1 MTKLKLQ
8 VASPPTALQESRARK
23 GAPLWRASYPVGT
36 LRVFVLPVL
45 FSPCLDYA
53 IEGPT
58 GRGAHAAE
66 TAGPDNFQQP
76 HLTGLGPERRVGVLA
91 LGVILIGAR
100 LYQKR

>member
-8 VASPPTALQESRARK
+8 VASPPTALQETRARK

-53 IEGPT
+53 IEGPA

-66 TAGPDNFQQP
+66 TAGPDNFQHRTSP
-76 HLTGLGPERRVGVLA
+76 VWDPSAAFGMLA
-91 LGVILIGAR
+91 LGVILIGAG